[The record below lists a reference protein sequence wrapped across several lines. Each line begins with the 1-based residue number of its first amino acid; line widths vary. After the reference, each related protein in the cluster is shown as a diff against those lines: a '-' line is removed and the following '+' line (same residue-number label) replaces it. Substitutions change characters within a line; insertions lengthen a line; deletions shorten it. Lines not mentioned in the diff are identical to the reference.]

1 MVKPVTRP
9 VVSSVMVE
17 ELVLQVPPPLPSDNA
32 NESVPPTQ
40 ICGLPTIGSSV
51 CTVTVADT
59 EQPVPGAVT

>member
-1 MVKPVTRP
+1 M
-9 VVSSVMVE
+9 MVE